1 MTALVARQP
10 LHPLPMSSAQ
20 RPDRRLSARH
30 QEKDDAP
37 GYSAGAQVKRGS
49 KKVASTTDTVRIPT
63 KQESNGQKRRMVY
76 DEEDDGFLFK
86 RVKTSKEEVK
96 LPVEE
101 DNGGQRPKQKQKP
114 VHPVEQQTEPTQGR
128 NVPDGKIEH
137 KSQPKK
143 SKKRLSFSTPNPK
156 EAGPVRRSKRLS
168 KDYEEQDDTSTPT
181 RITEDPE
188 RRSAHK
194 KQTKER
200 FKEQPDKQTRNQTN
214 EESKEQ
220 TKEPTKEPR
229 IQRQRSQ
236 GPSVAEPP
244 QASPRKL
251 TGVSPSRSP
260 KEDPKE
266 TEPTQHEDRSATK
279 IALPFADTPVIKR
292 NKAMRE
298 GKSGK
303 GERRSSLGTRG
314 RRASSLIESGS
325 SNALPHI
332 EVEIPDF
339 YKHIES
345 EGLPEPRR
353 MKQLLTWCATRAIDE
368 KPVGTDFE
376 DASAR
381 SAARVIQEE
390 LLKDLANKS
399 ELSDWFNREDSP
411 VLRKP
416 LPQRQNPR
424 NVQNTEKIAELEEQI
439 KRFRAE
445 KEALEGLLR
454 PPNVVRSEQL
464 ETTVL
469 WEDNLQVLDSSL
481 LSKTDAA
488 ALDNAQENSTSS
500 DAISHRLNALYD
512 SLGPTIDKFADGLH
526 TIGQYRTVAD
536 DVASTALAICAEKL
550 DRREKE
556 GRKRA
561 LPEVQG
567 SPPKDLGSVLRGLSR
582 AER

>member
-1 MTALVARQP
+1 MTALVARQS

-20 RPDRRLSARH
+20 RPARRLSARR
-30 QEKDDAP
+30 QEKDDEP
-37 GYSAGAQVKRGS
+37 GYSAGAHVSRGS
-49 KKVASTTDTVRIPT
+49 KTVASTTDTIRVPT
-63 KQESNGQKRRMVY
+63 KKESNGPKRKMVY

-86 RVKTSKEEVK
+86 RVKTSKEEVRTS
-96 LPVEE
+96 VAEE
-101 DNGGQRPKQKQKP
+101 SSGQRPNQKQQP
-114 VHPVEQQTEPTQGR
+114 AQPIEQKTQPTQVQ
-128 NVPDGKIEH
+128 NIPDGEDELE
-137 KSQPKK
+137 SQPRK
-143 SKKRLSFSTPNPK
+143 SRKRLSFSTPNPK

-168 KDYEEQDDTSTPT
+168 KDNQQQDGTPT
-181 RITEDPE
+181 TTRVTDPE
-188 RRSAHK
+188 RRTFQK

-200 FKEQPDKQTRNQTN
+200 FKEQP
-214 EESKEQ
+214 KEQ
-220 TKEPTKEPR
+220 TKDQANEELEEQLKEPVR
-229 IQRQRSQ
+229 KPGIHQQPIQE
-236 GPSVAEPP
+236 PSAGEPLK
-244 QASPRKL
+244 ASPRKPAR
-251 TGVSPSRSP
+251 VSPSRSP
-260 KEDPKE
+260 KEHLKE
-266 TEPTQHEDRSATK
+266 TIPTQHEDHSATK

-325 SNALPHI
+325 SNALPHT
-332 EVEIPDF
+332 EVNIPDF

-353 MKQLLTWCATRAIDE
+353 MKQLLTWCATRALDE

-399 ELSDWFNREDSP
+399 ELSDWFNREDLP
-411 VLRKP
+411 VQRKP
-416 LPQRQNPR
+416 LPERPNPK

-439 KRFRAE
+439 KRLRAE

-454 PPNVVRSEQL
+454 PPSVVKSEQL
-464 ETTVL
+464 KITVPYQG
-469 WEDNLQVLDSSL
+469 NLPLLDGSL
-481 LSKTDAA
+481 LSEADVA
-488 ALDNAQENSTSS
+488 ALENVQKNSTST

-512 SLGPTIDKFADGLH
+512 SLGPTIDKFADGVH
-526 TIGQYRTVAD
+526 TIGQFRTVAD
-536 DVASTALAICAEKL
+536 DVASTALAICAAKL
-550 DRREKE
+550 AQREKE
-556 GRKRA
+556 GRRRA
-561 LPEVQG
+561 LSEVQG

-582 AER
+582 ADR